1 MNVLVLFAEV
11 VPVLVLE
18 ASAALHGG
26 EVARHVVDDV
36 VAHVAAVLLRLRRR
50 AGPLWSQC
58 APFSLTS
65 ISLRSCVVTKKST
78 GTVPILPR

>member
-1 MNVLVLFAEV
+1 MKVAKYTFHSKSAGTYMNVLVLFAEV

-36 VAHVAAVLLRLRRR
+36 VAHVAAVLLRLSKEGG
-50 AGPLWSQC
+50 A
-58 APFSLTS
+58 A
-65 ISLRSCVVTKKST
+65 VVAVRT
-78 GTVPILPR
+78 I